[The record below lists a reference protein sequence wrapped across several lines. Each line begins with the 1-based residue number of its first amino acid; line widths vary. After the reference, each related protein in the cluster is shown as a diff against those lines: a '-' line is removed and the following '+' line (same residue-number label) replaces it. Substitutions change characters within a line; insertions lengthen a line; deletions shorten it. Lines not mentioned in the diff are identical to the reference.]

1 MGYAK
6 SLDGQDKQKDFEKLK
21 STMHY
26 PKELCKFKS
35 IDTYSLLGLQTNQL
49 YIPSA
54 DKYDDP
60 FDTYLYI
67 NWAKINEMHNSLKN
81 NILFAFEKYCID
93 YNEQFSDKSFQ
104 DYKASIENKS
114 IHQKIIQSL
123 KSNRLEIQKISK
135 SISFAEDFK
144 NETLWLKYAN
154 CYKGFCLVYDLNG
167 KLPTIE
173 KIYSLFIILLYHMM
187 LQHMQSTLNYL
198 NIKIMRTIKQSLL
211 NLKNKLHMMILKFL

>member
-1 MGYAK
+1 MDNKERKIFWDMLK

-49 YIPSA
+49 YIPSV

-67 NWAKINEMHNSLKN
+67 NWAKINEMYNSLKN

-93 YNEQFSDKSFQ
+93 YNEQFSDKIFKIIKLLLKI
-104 DYKASIENKS
+104 KASTKKS
-114 IHQKIIQSL
+114 YNHL
-123 KSNRLEIQKISK
+123 KAI
-135 SISFAEDFK
+135 
-144 NETLWLKYAN
+144 
-154 CYKGFCLVYDLNG
+154 V
-167 KLPTIE
+167 
-173 KIYSLFIILLYHMM
+173 
-187 LQHMQSTLNYL
+187 
-198 NIKIMRTIKQSLL
+198 
-211 NLKNKLHMMILKFL
+211 

>member
-1 MGYAK
+1 MNNKERKIFWDMLK

-154 CYKGFCLVYDLNG
+154 
-167 KLPTIE
+167 
-173 KIYSLFIILLYHMM
+173 
-187 LQHMQSTLNYL
+187 TL
-198 NIKIMRTIKQSLL
+198 KD
-211 NLKNKLHMMILKFL
+211 FV

>member
-1 MGYAK
+1 
-6 SLDGQDKQKDFEKLK
+6 
-21 STMHY
+21 
-26 PKELCKFKS
+26 
-35 IDTYSLLGLQTNQL
+35 
-49 YIPSA
+49 
-54 DKYDDP
+54 
-60 FDTYLYI
+60 
-67 NWAKINEMHNSLKN
+67 MHNSLKN

-135 SISFAEDFK
+135 SISFVEDFK

-154 CYKGFCLVYDLNG
+154 SHKRFCLVYDLNG

-173 KIYSLFIILLYHMM
+173 KNLFPIYYSSIPYDATTYAIYLELFKH
-187 LQHMQSTLNYL
+187 QN
-198 NIKIMRTIKQSLL
+198 NGTIKQSLL